1 MIALQSFVLTVM
13 SAYDYNVVMK
23 HKRSLKIRNVMFR
36 MTEEEVERLDR
47 IAVSQDRTRSQV
59 LRRFVMD
66 GMDRYD
72 PPKLVAN
79 GDC

>member
-1 MIALQSFVLTVM
+1 
-13 SAYDYNVVMK
+13 
-23 HKRSLKIRNVMFR
+23 MFR